1 VTLRYRSNQDLRREI
16 VAAVG
21 VSDLQRYGAD
31 QCGLCKADLYAVA
44 RALGDPPDDEMTV
57 SELYHWLCGQVG
69 LEYGGNAGRD
79 WRLRREQLKAIHR
92 AVADGGGSDA

>member
-16 VAAVG
+16 AAAVG

-31 QCGLCKADLYAVA
+31 QCGLRKRDLYAVA
-44 RALGDPPDDEMTV
+44 RALGDPPDEMTV
-57 SELYHWLCGQVG
+57 AELYRWLCGQVG
-69 LEYGGNAGRD
+69 AKYGGNAGRD
-79 WRLRREQLKAIHR
+79 WRLRRAQLKAIHR